1 MTKSQQKTFSEND
14 IRPYIYEAKIKEA
27 LQNDLKWLHAQEKK
41 FVTIGCPACDAANYQ
56 DLFKKYDFNFVEC
69 HECKTVF
76 MNPRATPFILNS
88 FYSNSALYKIWN
100 TYVFPSSAT
109 VRRNEI
115 FKPRVKRI
123 LEVCDKYDVD
133 KNCLVEVGSGFG
145 LFCEEIVG
153 TNCFDSVIAIEPEKH
168 LAETCR
174 SKGLYTI
181 ENSIENI
188 NYLEDSPNVVVAF
201 EVIEHLF
208 SPYSFLKSC
217 KRLMASNS
225 IIVVTCPNFQGFD
238 ISTLGLNSDSI
249 DAEHINLFNPFS
261 ISMLF
266 ERSGFAVL
274 ECLTPGKIDT
284 DIVRNKILNG
294 AYDVSDQFF
303 LKTVLIERWDEFG
316 SKFQTFLSENNLS
329 SHMWLVAKKK

>member
-1 MTKSQQKTFSEND
+1 MTKAQKKTFREND
-14 IRPYIYEAKIKEA
+14 IRPYIYEAKMKKA
-27 LQNDLKWLHAQEKK
+27 LKNDLKWLRAQEKK
-41 FVTIGCPACDAANYQ
+41 FVTVDCPACDAGNYQ
-56 DLFKKYDFNFVEC
+56 DIFKKHNFNFVEC

-76 MNPRATPFILNS
+76 MNPRATPFILKN
-88 FYSNSALYKIWN
+88 FYSNSTLYKIWN
-100 TYVFPSSAT
+100 KYVFPTSAP
-109 VRRNEI
+109 VRRKEI

-145 LFCEEIVG
+145 LFCEEIVN
-153 TNCFDSVIAIEPEKH
+153 TNCFNFVIAIEPGKH

-174 SKGLYTI
+174 SKGLNTI
-181 ENSIENI
+181 EDSIENI
-188 NYLEDSPNVVVAF
+188 KYLEHSPSVVVAF

-208 SPYSFLKSC
+208 SPFEFLENC

-225 IIVVTCPNFQGFD
+225 IIAVTCPNFQGFD
-238 ISTLGLNSDSI
+238 IATLGLNSDSI

-261 ISMLF
+261 IAMLF
-266 ERSGFAVL
+266 KRCGFKVL
-274 ECLTPGKIDT
+274 ECITPGKIDA

-294 AYDVSDQFF
+294 IYDVSDQFF
-303 LKTVLIERWDEFG
+303 LKTVLIERWKEFG